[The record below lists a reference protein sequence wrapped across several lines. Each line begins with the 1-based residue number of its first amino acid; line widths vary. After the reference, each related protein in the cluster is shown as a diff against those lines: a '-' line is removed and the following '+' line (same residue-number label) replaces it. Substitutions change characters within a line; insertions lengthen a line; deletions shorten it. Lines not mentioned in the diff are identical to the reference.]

1 MKKSKSVKKKKI
13 KTKIFTKKPK
23 ELTIKQLSDVLAF
36 PPKKSKKPKRLTKYQ
51 MLTNILPFHET
62 TGISRKQYAFKRY
75 AETYNVEVMDS
86 KSLDDSL
93 FLAKRSLDD
102 FFRELLE
109 EKRGFKYI
117 LSTRIT
123 FTKWNN
129 ATNAY
134 DFDTIYRNSDLITVT
149 NKRFNLATAYQTLKH
164 RVEFYSNEGSGWI
177 IDKIED
183 IWINISNY
191 EPLSGSSYIPLAP
204 ELDHP
209 MKGLIKIKNKDNNCF
224 KWCRIRF
231 HNPTNSHPEKINKQD
246 KKSLDYRGINFL
258 MKTREYEI
266 VEERFNIN
274 VNVFGYENEFFLYMH
289 QKNLMNK
296 N

>member
-51 MLTNILPFHET
+51 ILTNILPFHET

-93 FLAKRSLDD
+93 FLAKRSTDD

-117 LSTRIT
+117 LSIRIT

-246 KKSLDYRGINFL
+246 KK
-258 MKTREYEI
+258 
-266 VEERFNIN
+266 V
-274 VNVFGYENEFFLYMH
+274 
-289 QKNLMNK
+289 
-296 N
+296 